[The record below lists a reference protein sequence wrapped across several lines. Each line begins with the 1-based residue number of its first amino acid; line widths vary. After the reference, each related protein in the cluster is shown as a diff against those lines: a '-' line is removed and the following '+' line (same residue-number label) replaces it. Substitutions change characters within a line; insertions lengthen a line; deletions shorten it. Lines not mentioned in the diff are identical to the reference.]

1 MLTEVALDS
10 VVIQEG
16 VVNVQ
21 QKHNVVS
28 LIHCPFA
35 IGPRS
40 SGRKKD
46 HAASSSVD
54 WSIGFLSE
62 TAFAFCA
69 SASS

>member
-28 LIHCPFA
+28 LIH
-35 IGPRS
+35 GPSPSVRDPQDV
-40 SGRKKD
+40 RKITRL
-46 HAASSSVD
+46 SSSVD

-69 SASS
+69 CASS